1 MAHWVVRTALVTVA
15 VAGALALAAWQL
27 LPSTAGGGATPT
39 TTTAPTILGNGVR
52 AKQIR
57 EQNDASYDDAYETCQ
72 AAGLGPLAVRL
83 HVSQP
88 TPTTVARAFALGWD
102 PAFRVGPYRG
112 CLAGLLHR

>member
-1 MAHWVVRTALVTVA
+1 MAHWVVRTALVSVA
-15 VAGALALAAWQL
+15 VAAAVALATWQL
-27 LPSTAGGGATPT
+27 LPPAGGGATT
-39 TTTAPTILGNGVR
+39 TTTVATILEDGVR

-57 EQNDASYDDAYETCQ
+57 EQNDASYDDAYETCE

-83 HVSQP
+83 HVAHP
-88 TPTTVARAFALGWD
+88 TPATVARAFALGWD